1 MNATAPAFP
10 ADLTDKGAVIVATA
24 EWLLNGA
31 QTCEPMP
38 GVTLSVTQNGYIVT
52 HTDAT
57 GEVTHA
63 NVIDLADYAASMA
76 DYIESVTTS
85 QPYEPAPLA
94 DWEQALMDNA
104 AEIAEDNRSAY
115 ERAADAE
122 IGHDHETAEALEG
135 LAEVLDRAANIA
147 RTLAQ
152 R

>member
-63 NVIDLADYAASMA
+63 NVVDLADYAASMA
-76 DYIESVTTS
+76 DYIESVTT
-85 QPYEPAPLA
+85 
-94 DWEQALMDNA
+94 
-104 AEIAEDNRSAY
+104 AEDNRSAY

-122 IGHDHETAEALEG
+122 IGHETAEALEG